1 MCGLTRVGTVR
12 YDSLRREYLL
22 IEFYIYAAFG
32 VKAQLDLAGL
42 SFSLYLRV
50 PLLLYLK
57 ISSSGS

>member
-42 SFSLYLRV
+42 SFSLSICVYRFC
-50 PLLLYLK
+50 
-57 ISSSGS
+57 ST